1 MTETKKETSKQT
13 ELLDKLVNKQKTEEV
28 TWKDNEGK
36 KHTTKL
42 VLKEPTSYVSM
53 QLADLTNGEGSIAQM
68 DEIFEIL
75 MDKVIVSPRMGFK
88 ELNDEVPEKLR
99 EKIVKYKNADG
110 DDFKVV
116 YKFPGYRAAL
126 RIMNEVQRNNGA
138 MNMTSTISDILEEC
152 ARDVDGKKLTWDDVD
167 DADKLDGNA
176 MAIFNDGFAMIS
188 EVVSSKGT
196 MDILMSAFQMAISKL
211 NRVN

>member
-68 DEIFEIL
+68 SEIFEIL
-75 MDKVIVSPRMGFK
+75 MDKVIVSPRMGYK

-99 EKIVKYKNADG
+99 EKTVKYKNADG
-110 DDFKVV
+110 DDFQVV

-152 ARDVDGKKLTWDDVD
+152 ARDVDGNKLTWDDVD

-176 MAIFNDGFAMIS
+176 MAIFNDGFEMIS
-188 EVVSSKGT
+188 EVVASKGT
-196 MDILMSAFQMAISKL
+196 MEILMSAFQMAISKL

>member
-68 DEIFEIL
+68 SEIFEIL
-75 MDKVIVSPRMGFK
+75 MDKVIVSPRMGYK

-99 EKIVKYKNADG
+99 EKTVKYKNADG

-152 ARDVDGKKLTWDDVD
+152 ARDVDGNKLTWDDVD
-167 DADKLDGNA
+167 EANKLNGNA
-176 MAIFNDGFAMIS
+176 MAIFNDGFEMIS
-188 EVVSSKGT
+188 EVVASKGT
-196 MDILMSAFQMAISKL
+196 MEILMSAFQMAISKL

>member
-68 DEIFEIL
+68 SEIFEIL
-75 MDKVIVSPRMGFK
+75 MDKVIVSPRMGYK

-99 EKIVKYKNADG
+99 EKTVKYKNADG

-152 ARDVDGKKLTWDDVD
+152 ARDVDGNKLTWDDVD

-176 MAIFNDGFAMIS
+176 MAIFNDGFEMIS
-188 EVVSSKGT
+188 EVVASKGT
-196 MDILMSAFQMAISKL
+196 MEILMSAFQMAISKL
-211 NRVN
+211 NRIN

>member
-36 KHTTKL
+36 KQTTKL

-68 DEIFEIL
+68 SEIFEIL
-75 MDKVIVSPRMGFK
+75 MDKVIVSPRMGYK

-99 EKIVKYKNADG
+99 EKTVKYKNADG

-152 ARDVDGKKLTWDDVD
+152 ARDVDGNKLTWDDVD

-176 MAIFNDGFAMIS
+176 MAIFNDGFEMIS
-188 EVVSSKGT
+188 EVVASKGT
-196 MDILMSAFQMAISKL
+196 MEILMSAFQMAISKL